1 MSYRSHI
8 KKYDN
13 FNLWEQPLAQILKFS
28 SHSMS
33 QKPCEAPYLKPPE
46 SRIQSLQK
54 KIKIENLLA
63 GFVNDI
69 IMKKIHVDSPGPKF
83 SAGLKSPNFN
93 KLTHSHT
100 IFCVKKIPLF
110 LDFSSIFEPKGVCEH
125 DAIKIGKCHIG

>member
-28 SHSMS
+28 SHPMS

-54 KIKIENLLA
+54 KVKIENLLA

-69 IMKKIHVDSPGPKF
+69 IIKKFHVDSPGPKF

-93 KLTHSHT
+93 KLTLSHT
-100 IFCVKKIPLF
+100 IFCVKKFPQF
-110 LDFSSIFEPKGVCEH
+110 LREGGFFRTFCTTS
-125 DAIKIGKCHIG
+125 